1 MNARLT
7 IGNKS
12 MTIEEAESLLV
23 FLKANPAETFN
34 GVSIN
39 VELMASYIKECREVL
54 KDFAIN

>member
-12 MTIEEAESLLV
+12 MTIEEAESFLV

-34 GVSIN
+34 GVLID

>member
-1 MNARLT
+1 MNAQIT

-12 MTIEEAESLLV
+12 MTIEEAQSLLV

-34 GVSIN
+34 GVSID
-39 VELMASYIKECREVL
+39 VELMASYLKECREVL

>member
-1 MNARLT
+1 MNAQIT

-12 MTIEEAESLLV
+12 MTIEKAESLLV

-34 GVSIN
+34 GVSID
-39 VELMASYIKECREVL
+39 VELMASYLKECREVL

>member
-34 GVSIN
+34 GVLID
-39 VELMASYIKECREVL
+39 VEFMASYIKECREVL